1 MIKLSTI
8 QKKQIVGI
16 TGLAMVGFVVAHL
29 SGNFLIY
36 KGAEAFNAYAK
47 FLHDLGALLWVMRAG
62 ILASFLLHI
71 GFTIH
76 LSILNKRARKNRYYI
91 YKNHLNESSLAK
103 RLMPLTGT
111 VMFFYII
118 FHLLDFSLAEKV
130 GLIDGIDYGL
140 FGLVVNTLGDPIHAI
155 LYILSM
161 VCVGLHMYHGFQ
173 SVFQT
178 FGFMSNNNMP
188 HFVLASKVLGIAITV
203 GFSSIPIYIML
214 IFRK

>member
-1 MIKLSTI
+1 MLKLSTI

-29 SGNFLIY
+29 SGNFLIF
-36 KGAEAFNAYAK
+36 KGAEAFNAYAQ

-62 ILASFLLHI
+62 ILVSFLLHI

-76 LSILNKRARKNRYYI
+76 LTIENKKARNDRYYK
-91 YKNHLNESSLAK
+91 YQNHRTESTLAT

-111 VMFFYII
+111 VMLVYII
-118 FHLLDFSLAEKV
+118 FHLLDFSLADKV

-155 LYILSM
+155 LYIIAM
-161 VCVGLHMYHGFQ
+161 VCVGLHMFHGFQ

-178 FGFMSNNNMP
+178 FGLMTQNNMK
-188 HFVLASKVLGIAITV
+188 HFVIASKLLGAAITI
-203 GFSSIPIYIML
+203 GFSAIPIYIMVN
-214 IFRK
+214 F